1 MSIEAE
7 MESLRESWARTFRRL
22 SGRHGHKRA
31 VSIVN
36 GEDDEALEDLSSW
49 LHLGNRIE
57 RRAWLGK
64 T

>member
-7 MESLRESWARTFRRL
+7 MESLRQSWAKTFRKLAWRY
-22 SGRHGHKRA
+22 GHKRA

-57 RRAWLGK
+57 RRAWRGK
-64 T
+64 M